1 MSKPRILIWMTSM
14 HIGGAERALI
24 GLLHAFD
31 YGRVQVDLFL
41 NRHEGE
47 LMADIPPD
55 INLLPENPKYKS
67 LAEPIQLTVKRGQ
80 IAIAAARLLGK
91 LAARRKENGVHRDSG
106 ISGEYSHKYT
116 KWLMP
121 NVNPDVE
128 YDLAISFITPH
139 YFVAEKVRAKKRIA
153 WIHTDY
159 SQIALDVSSQ
169 LKMWSAYDYIASIS
183 DEVTR
188 AFLSVF
194 PTLKDRIILIENIL
208 PEKLI
213 RKQANE
219 HDPDCTRAKYNL
231 LTIGRFSYPKRLEDI
246 PAICSA
252 LVSKGLD
259 VCWNIIGYGDTEK
272 MIKENIVKYQMEGHV
287 HILGKKDNPYPYIK
301 ACDLYVQPSRYEGKA
316 VTVRE
321 AQMLG
326 RPVVITDFPTAHS
339 QLEDGVDGIIV
350 PMDMQACANAIVNL
364 LTHPENMKALSENC
378 KRREYSNKGEV
389 QKLYELI
396 GVE

>member
-1 MSKPRILIWMTSM
+1 M

-47 LMADIPPD
+47 LMADIPPEV
-55 INLLPENPKYKS
+55 NLLPENPKYKS
-67 LAEPIQLTVKRGQ
+67 LAEPIQLTIKRGQ

-106 ISGEYSHKYT
+106 IFGEYSHKYT

-139 YFVAEKVRAKKRIA
+139 YFVAEKIRAKKRIA

-159 SQIALDVSSQ
+159 SQIALDVPSQ
-169 LKMWSAYDYIASIS
+169 LKMWSAYDYIVSIS

-188 AFLSVF
+188 AFLGVF

-219 HDPDCTRAKYNL
+219 HYPDCPRAKFNL
-231 LTIGRFSYPKRLEDI
+231 LTIGRFSYPKRLEEI

-272 MIKENIVKYQMEGHV
+272 MIKENIVKCQMEGHV

-326 RPVVITDFPTAHS
+326 KPVVITDFPTAHS
-339 QLEDGVDGIIV
+339 QLEDGVDGMIV
-350 PMDMQACANAIVNL
+350 PLDTIECSKGIFEL
-364 LTHPENMKALSENC
+364 LRHPKKMEEMSENSQ
-378 KRREYSNKGEV
+378 KGDYSGRKEIVKIYDILN
-389 QKLYELI
+389 
-396 GVE
+396 